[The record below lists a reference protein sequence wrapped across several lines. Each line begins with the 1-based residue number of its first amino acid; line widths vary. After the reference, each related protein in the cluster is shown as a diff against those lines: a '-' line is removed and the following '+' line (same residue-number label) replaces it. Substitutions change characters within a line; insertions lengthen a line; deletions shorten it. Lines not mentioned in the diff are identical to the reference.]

1 MPSTASQTVAETS
14 VPSEST
20 GGIGAL
26 GLDVQRFEGQ
36 IVTFAILLLI
46 MWRWVYRP
54 LLKKMDERAKKIEDG
69 LQFSEAAQKAKADA
83 TAEFERVVSQ
93 AKAEAHALLS
103 DTQEKAE
110 VLRQDRMK
118 QAKVEIEKIALEAKA
133 QIKAERQAA
142 YDALQGDIANLV
154 TASLTK
160 IAGNL
165 DEKTRKALVN
175 DAIKEVEK

>member
-1 MPSTASQTVAETS
+1 MSAPESQTVAETS
-14 VPSEST
+14 VPSESS

-26 GLDVQRFEGQ
+26 GLDVQRFGGQ

-69 LQFSEAAQKAKADA
+69 LQFSEAAAKAKADA
-83 TAEFERVVSQ
+83 TVEFERVMSQ
-93 AKAEAHALLS
+93 AKAEAHALLR

-110 VLRQDRMK
+110 ALRQERMK
-118 QAKVEIEKIALEAKA
+118 QAKAEIEKVALEAKA

-142 YDALQGDIANLV
+142 YDALQGDIAGLV
-154 TASLTK
+154 AASLTK
-160 IAGNL
+160 IAKSM
-165 DEKTRKALVN
+165 DEKTRKALVH
-175 DAIKEVEK
+175 DAIKEMES

>member
-1 MPSTASQTVAETS
+1 MSAPASQTVAQTAE
-14 VPSEST
+14 PSESV

-26 GLDVQRFEGQ
+26 GLDAQRFGGQ
-36 IVTFAILLLI
+36 IVTFAILLVI

-69 LQFSEAAQKAKADA
+69 LQFSEAAQKAKAEA
-83 TAEFERVVSQ
+83 TAEFERVMSQ
-93 AKAEAHALLS
+93 AKAEAHALLQ
-103 DTQEKAE
+103 DTQAKAE
-110 VLRQDRMK
+110 ALRQDRMK
-118 QAKVEIEKIALEAKA
+118 QAKTEIEKVALEAKA

-160 IAGNL
+160 IVGNL
-165 DEKTRKALVN
+165 DEKTRKTLVHG
-175 DAIKEVEK
+175 AIKEIEN